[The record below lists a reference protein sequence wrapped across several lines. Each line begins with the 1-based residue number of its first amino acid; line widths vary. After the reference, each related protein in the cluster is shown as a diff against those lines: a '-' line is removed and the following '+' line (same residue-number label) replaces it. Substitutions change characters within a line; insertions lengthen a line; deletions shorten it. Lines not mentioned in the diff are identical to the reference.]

1 MKIIIDLSE
10 SEYQTLI
17 TFINRKY
24 LVDAVSLL
32 NELKNRGNIKI
43 DNEKPM

>member
-10 SEYQTLI
+10 SEYETLL

-24 LVDAVSLL
+24 LVDAVSLI
-32 NELKNRGNIKI
+32 NELKNKGNIKI
-43 DNEKPM
+43 E

>member
-10 SEYQTLI
+10 NEYQTLI

-24 LVDAVSLL
+24 LVDAVSLI
-32 NELKNRGNIKI
+32 NELKNKGNIKI
-43 DNEKPM
+43 EDGI

>member
-32 NELKNRGNIKI
+32 NELKNKGKVQIENV
-43 DNEKPM
+43 